1 MLICKAI
8 VSLNSVFL
16 KTVDQSSKILGTVTG
31 WLILPLIFATVY
43 EVFSRYFFNSPT
55 IWAYEIATMATG
67 TVLLLGAPY
76 TLKEKAHIRIDV
88 FYSGFSQRKKLFIDI
103 FGYTVFI
110 LPVGFWLSH
119 RLGLY
124 ALEAFE
130 TGEQSGES
138 TWNPVIWPYRVV
150 FCLGILLL
158 TLQAAAEWL
167 RAIMQLFCGKKDE

>member
-8 VSLNSVFL
+8 VSLSSVFL

-88 FYSGFSQRKKLFIDI
+88 FYSGFSQRKKTIHR
-103 FGYTVFI
+103 Y
-110 LPVGFWLSH
+110 FW
-119 RLGLY
+119 
-124 ALEAFE
+124 
-130 TGEQSGES
+130 
-138 TWNPVIWPYRVV
+138 IYRVYIASRLLV
-150 FCLGILLL
+150 IPQAGTLCLGG
-158 TLQAAAEWL
+158 
-167 RAIMQLFCGKKDE
+167 F

>member
-1 MLICKAI
+1 MF
-8 VSLNSVFL
+8 FL

-31 WLILPLIFATVY
+31 WLILPPIFATVY

-76 TLKEKAHIRIDV
+76 LKEKAHIRIDV

-124 ALEAFE
+124 AWEAFE

-138 TWNPVIWPYRVV
+138 TWNPVILALQS
-150 FCLGILLL
+150 CLLSRHSLL